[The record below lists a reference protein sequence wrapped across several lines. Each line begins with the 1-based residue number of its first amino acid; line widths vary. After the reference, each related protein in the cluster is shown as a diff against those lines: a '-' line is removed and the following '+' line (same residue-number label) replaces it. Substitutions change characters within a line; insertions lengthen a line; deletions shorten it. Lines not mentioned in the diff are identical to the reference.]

1 LNYLI
6 QTPKS
11 NKVKRV
17 INFLL
22 LLLVFSSCKQEKQP
36 AATND
41 IEGFVAVSD
50 DVSYQLIGTYDTNR
64 LKSILDAELDQFLYG
79 AGMSSAEFKSG
90 FNKPI
95 FGMKLYRIRYKS
107 VVPEW
112 NNKPTISSGLLAI
125 PEATTDSFPMISYQ
139 HGTVFERTSV
149 PSVPDSSMETRL
161 MLAQYGSQGYI
172 VIGADYHGLG
182 LSEEPNSY
190 FAKESTE
197 QAMLDMLSA
206 SKEVLAYLKV
216 KQGPLFI
223 HGWSQGGYNT
233 FAFLHKLEE
242 QKIPLAGC
250 ITAAGPPEVAG
261 IINRWINNAKPSDA
275 AFLPAAGTNFFFV
288 KEKYTGLKDLAK
300 QAIKPAYY
308 QAAKDLYEFKIS
320 FMDFMTKTNFPTMET
335 LLNEEFRRSGDLAI
349 SPFWK
354 TLEAMQ
360 AYRWR
365 PSTPMINFYG
375 EGDEVIPWEMAVAGP
390 VFQHVLGVK
399 SVRAENAGP
408 KADHRSTY
416 VYSLIHSRSFYD
428 SLLKK

>member
-1 LNYLI
+1 
-6 QTPKS
+6 
-11 NKVKRV
+11 VKRV

-22 LLLVFSSCKQEKQP
+22 LLLVFSSCKQEKQS
-36 AATND
+36 AATNA

-64 LKSILDAELDQFLYG
+64 FKSILDAELGQFLHG
-79 AGMSSAEFKSG
+79 ALTPSSEFKPG
-90 FNKPI
+90 FNKPLY
-95 FGMKLYRIRYKS
+95 GMKLYRIRYKS

-112 NNKPTISSGLLAI
+112 DNKPTIASGLLAI
-125 PEATTDSFPMISYQ
+125 PDVAMDSFPMISYQ

-172 VIGADYHGLG
+172 VIGADYFGLG

-190 FAKESTE
+190 FAKESSE

-206 SKEVLAYLKV
+206 SKEVLAHLNI

-233 FAFLHKLEE
+233 MAFLRKLEE
-242 QKIPLAGC
+242 LKIPVNGS
-250 ITAAGPPEVAG
+250 IIAAGPPEVSG
-261 IINRWINNAKPSDA
+261 VINRWVNNPQPGDA
-275 AFLPAAGTNFFFV
+275 AFLPAAGCNFFFV
-288 KEKYTGLKDLAK
+288 KENYSGLKGIAK
-300 QAIKPAYY
+300 EAIKPEYY
-308 QAAKDLYEFKIS
+308 QVAKDFYEFKIS
-320 FMDFMTKTNFPTMET
+320 FMEFLQKTNYPTMEK
-335 LLNEEFRRSGDLAI
+335 LFNEDFRRTGDLAV

-354 TLEAMQ
+354 TLETMQ
-360 AYRWR
+360 VYRWR
-365 PSTPMINFYG
+365 PNTPMMSYIG
-375 EGDEVIPWEMAVAGP
+375 EGDEVIPWEMAAAGP
-390 VFQHVLGVK
+390 LFQTVLGVK
-399 SVRAENAGP
+399 TIKAENAGA

-416 VYSLIHSRSFYD
+416 VYSLIHSKPFYD